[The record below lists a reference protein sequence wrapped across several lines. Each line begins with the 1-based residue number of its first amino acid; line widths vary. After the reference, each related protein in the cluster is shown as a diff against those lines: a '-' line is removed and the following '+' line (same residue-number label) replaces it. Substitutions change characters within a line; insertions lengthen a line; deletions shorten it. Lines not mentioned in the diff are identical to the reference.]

1 MVGTVECLQT
11 RFRPCRLSPQT
22 PPKPVQRQPFAPLPG
37 RAPFFG
43 DCAQPGRGALRC
55 EQLVLVTEQAKG

>member
-22 PPKPVQRQPFAPLPG
+22 PPKQVQRQPFAPLPG